1 MTKTR
6 ETLKATTP
14 PPRKKKKKSIPKTTQ
29 TTKLRTNN
37 TKHKKG
43 LVLVLVLVCSGSVQW
58 VRVSGTQ
65 QTYPACHKP
74 YCHSSSVKHHVL
86 NKHDGYRADGAAV
99 QISFLYQLFT
109 FTLTGYRITEECQNT
124 TNNENISKP
133 YKC

>member
-1 MTKTR
+1 M
-6 ETLKATTP
+6 LV
-14 PPRKKKKKSIPKTTQ
+14 
-29 TTKLRTNN
+29 
-37 TKHKKG
+37 

-86 NKHDGYRADGAAV
+86 NKHDDYRADGAAV

-124 TNNENISKP
+124 TNNENILKP